1 MTFRDHF
8 SKQAK
13 VYSQHR
19 PGYPAAL
26 FEYLAS
32 LAPSHDLAWDCG
44 TGNGQ
49 AALELAKLFRQVI
62 ATDASSKQI
71 EHAFPHERVDYR
83 VEKSESTTIET
94 GTVDL
99 ITVGTAVHWFDFEG
113 FYGEVRRVAKPKAIL
128 AVWTYELPKLE
139 PRVDDWLEHILR
151 ITLKAY
157 WPDRFDYVDKRYRTL
172 PFPFEEIQP
181 PRFAMETRWDL
192 NCLVGFVASW
202 SGTRRFIDTVG
213 HHPFENQL
221 DKLQQIWGDESL
233 EKLLNWPLHLR
244 VGKVKIFD

>member
-1 MTFRDHF
+1 MTFQDYF

-32 LAPSHDLAWDCG
+32 LAPSQDLAWDCG

-62 ATDASSKQI
+62 ATDASSEQI

-83 VEKSESTTIET
+83 VEKSEQTTIES

-113 FYGEVRRVAKPKAIL
+113 FYREVRRVAKPNAIL
-128 AVWTYELPKLE
+128 AVWTYELPKIE
-139 PRVDDWLEHILR
+139 PRVDEWLENLLR
-151 ITLKAY
+151 VTLKDY
-157 WPDRFDYVDKRYRTL
+157 WPDRFRYVDKRYRPL

-202 SGTRRFIDTVG
+202 SGTRRFIDAVG
-213 HHPFENQL
+213 HQPFETKIDEL
-221 DKLQQIWGDESL
+221 RQIWGNESL
-233 EKLLNWPLHLR
+233 EKLLNWTLHFR
-244 VGKVKIFD
+244 VGRVNTGL

>member
-26 FEYLAS
+26 FEYLAT
-32 LAPSHDLAWDCG
+32 LASSHDLAWDCG

-62 ATDASSKQI
+62 ATDASSEQI

-83 VEKSESTTIET
+83 VEKSEHTSIEA

-113 FYGEVRRVAKPKAIL
+113 FYAEVRRVAKRNAIL
-128 AVWTYELPKLE
+128 AVWTYHLPKIE
-139 PRVDDWLEHILR
+139 PKVDQWLEELLR
-151 ITLKAY
+151 VTLKDY
-157 WPDRFDYVDKRYRTL
+157 WPDRFRYVDERYRTL
-172 PFPFEEIQP
+172 PFPFQEIHP
-181 PRFAMETRWDL
+181 PQFAMETQWDL
-192 NCLVGFVASW
+192 DCLGGFVASW
-202 SGTRRFIDTVG
+202 SGTRRFIDALG
-213 HHPFENQL
+213 YKPFENQIDQL
-221 DKLQQIWGDESL
+221 RKIWGDETQ
-233 EKLLNWPLHLR
+233 EKLMKWSLHFR
-244 VGKVKIFD
+244 VGRINGER